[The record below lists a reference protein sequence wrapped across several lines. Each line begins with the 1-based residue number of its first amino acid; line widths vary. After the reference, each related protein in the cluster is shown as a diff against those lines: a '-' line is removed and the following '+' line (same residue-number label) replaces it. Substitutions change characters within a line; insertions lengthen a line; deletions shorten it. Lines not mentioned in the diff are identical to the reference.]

1 MNSLKPDLEQANNR
15 ILVIDDNPAIHD
27 DFRRVLGGRQRDRL
41 EAIETDEAV
50 LFGLERTTA
59 RQLVFEIDSA
69 FQGTEGLEKVRS
81 AAAGGQPYAMAFVDV
96 RMPPG
101 WDGIETILHIWKEF
115 PDVQMVVCTA
125 YSDYSWDQIAEAVG
139 STDSILILKKPFDS
153 VEVLQIAHAM
163 TRKWQLSQAARR
175 HVNELDE
182 LVSQRTAELREANE
196 RLKREIGERAAVEEA
211 LRRSEE
217 RFSKAFQA
225 SPLPMCIQ
233 NSETGVFVDV
243 NTSYQALVGY
253 TRAELLAPEFG
264 QTTLWVDPETPN
276 QIRAGFAHQHTVRGL
291 LANLRTHRGETR
303 ETLISA
309 EEFAL
314 GGEQHVL
321 LILQDI
327 TEKSQLENRLRQAQK
342 MEAVGQLAAGIAHDF
357 NNLLTVI
364 LGHSS
369 EQLHNSQLEE
379 GMKRALQ
386 QVVLASERAT
396 ILTRQLLAYSRKQI
410 IQRRALD
417 LNQAVENNVA
427 MLRRIIGEDIT
438 IETTFATQLPGA
450 HADPTSIDQVVMNLT
465 LNARDAMP
473 EGGKLTLRTEL
484 CTISEDHLAAHPEAR
499 AGTFLCL
506 VVKDTGCGMDAN
518 TLARVFEPFY
528 TTKEQGKGTGMGLAT
543 VSGIVQQHDGWVEV
557 QSELHRGTTFYVY
570 LPTSHSRT
578 QPCPALVTP
587 PVVEGS
593 AEQASTILVVED
605 EDMLRG
611 FVKSVLE
618 SVGYTVLVA
627 ANGVEALDVWEREK
641 GHVHLLFTDVVMPEN
656 ISGWQL
662 ARRLTQKKPDLKVIF
677 MSGYSA
683 ELITPEFEECG
694 SHYFLPK
701 PFLTEKLTNT
711 VATCLR
717 TGSSATIAG
726 SVPDSTPYR
735 ASA

>member
-1 MNSLKPDLEQANNR
+1 MNSIKSDCESTNNR

-27 DFRRVLGGRQRDRL
+27 DFRRVLGGPHHDRL
-41 EAIETDEAV
+41 EAIQADEAV
-50 LFGLERTTA
+50 LFGLESTPV

-69 FQGTEGLEKVRS
+69 FQGTEGLEKVRT

-101 WDGIETILHIWKEF
+101 WDGIETILRIWKEF
-115 PDVQMVVCTA
+115 PEVQMVICTA

-139 STDSILILKKPFDS
+139 SSDSILILKKPFDS
-153 VEVLQIAHAM
+153 VEVLQIAHAL

-175 HVNELDE
+175 HVKELDE
-182 LVSQRTAELREANE
+182 LVSQRTAELRDANE

-233 NSETGVFVDV
+233 NSETGAFVDV
-243 NTSYQALVGY
+243 NTSYETLVGY
-253 TRAELLAPEFG
+253 TRTELLASEFG

-276 QIRAGFAHQHTVRGL
+276 QIRAGFAHDHTVRGL
-291 LANLRTHRGETR
+291 VANLRTRRGETR

-309 EEFAL
+309 EQFAL
-314 GGEQHVL
+314 GGEQHIL
-321 LILQDI
+321 LILQDT
-327 TEKSQLENRLRQAQK
+327 TEKSQLENRLRHAQK

-364 LGHSS
+364 LGNSS
-369 EQLHNSQLEE
+369 EQLHNSQLED

-417 LNQAVENNVA
+417 LNEAVENNVA
-427 MLRRIIGEDIT
+427 MLRRIIGEDIA
-438 IETTFATQLPGA
+438 IETTLGAQLPAA
-450 HADPTSIDQVVMNLT
+450 HADPTSVDQVVMNLI

-473 EGGKLTLRTEL
+473 DGGKLTLRTEL
-484 CTISEDHLAAHPEAR
+484 CTIGKEHLGAQSEAR

-506 VVKDTGCGMDAN
+506 TVKDTGCGMDAN
-518 TLARVFEPFY
+518 TLARIFEPFY

-557 QSELHRGTTFYVY
+557 QSELHRGATFCIY
-570 LPTSHSRT
+570 LPTNHSRI
-578 QPCPALVTP
+578 TP
-587 PVVEGS
+587 RAVPTAVPVIEGS
-593 AEQASTILVVED
+593 AERAATILVVED
-605 EDMLRG
+605 EEMLRE

-618 SVGYTVLVA
+618 TVGYTVLVA
-627 ANGVEALDVWEREK
+627 ANGAEALDVWEREE
-641 GHVHLLFTDVVMPEN
+641 GRVHLLFTDVVMPEN

-662 ARRLTQKKPDLKVIF
+662 ARRLIMKKPDLKVIF

-683 ELITPEFEECG
+683 ELISPEFEQGG

-717 TGSSATIAG
+717 NCSAPATPGSIADYAT
-726 SVPDSTPYR
+726 SR
-735 ASA
+735 ACA